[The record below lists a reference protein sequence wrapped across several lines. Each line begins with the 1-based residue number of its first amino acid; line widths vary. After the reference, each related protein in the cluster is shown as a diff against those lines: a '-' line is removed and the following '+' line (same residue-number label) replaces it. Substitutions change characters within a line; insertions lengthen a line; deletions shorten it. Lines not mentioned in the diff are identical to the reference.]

1 MQLVWIVLCHW
12 RLHFQ
17 AAHKAT
23 SMMSAIVCLFAL
35 CSQIDKCRLPS
46 KWVSERLLRWA
57 SPKGAMNHFSH
68 PRISSFATPF
78 AWKSPHL
85 VVTYLLLFL
94 HYESLLKCHLLK
106 KKKKCS
112 LLILWNTVYLVL
124 SHLELSFIAPIKY
137 TIYAY
142 LYSGFLK
149 YVSSHKSTYFI
160 LIYSSLKTFPS
171 NSK

>member
-35 CSQIDKCRLPS
+35 CSQIDKRRLSS

-85 VVTYLLLFL
+85 VVTNLLLFL

-106 KKKKCS
+106 KKKMFLTNSMEHCLPS
-112 LLILWNTVYLVL
+112 LITPWT
-124 SHLELSFIAPIKY
+124 
-137 TIYAY
+137 
-142 LYSGFLK
+142 FL
-149 YVSSHKSTYFI
+149 HSTYQ
-160 LIYSSLKTFPS
+160 IYNICLSV
-171 NSK
+171 